1 MLRNFLMRAVT
12 PFPAMS
18 SLLRLTKRS
27 NLDRLIL
34 TIRGWKNV
42 ALHHKTFK
50 NEIEIFCQEQS
61 E

>member
-1 MLRNFLMRAVT
+1 MLRTFLMRAVT

-27 NLDRLIL
+27 NLDKLIL

-42 ALHHKTFK
+42 VLHHKTF
-50 NEIEIFCQEQS
+50 
-61 E
+61 